1 MRRGAL
7 DVFCARTRRAPAMAS
22 IVTGCRDGRSEE
34 DSPWSSSAIVPPFSS
49 ASTTRSSV
57 SCSFSIASRFSSA
70 CDEPNRASYRAAS
83 RKLESMQ
90 GTWTPFFR
98 SPGPSISS
106 TKSARRDSARIL
118 PRASSSRI
126 LSSSAAAPASSSS
139 SSAPNVRSQLS
150 GGTPDL
156 RHRASSSGS
165 NSSNRATTARI
176 LPPIVCFST
185 SVNGA
190 PSSSASLSLLD
201 MAPWAIFPAL
211 IVTSSGST
219 PSEYRR
225 GAPVSFLAR
234 TRRASARA
242 SIVAGWMEGRRSSA
256 AAAAGSASASVST
269 ATSPSAPPWI
279 AVGLTPEGVAGA
291 VRGEALDLP
300 AMVKA
305 KGAHR

>member
-190 PSSSASLSLLD
+190 PSSSASLLLCLLALLRARLLKLSNSLRPTRSCILASADAMSFNRSATLRASVALLD
-201 MAPWAIFPAL
+201 RSA
-211 IVTSSGST
+211 
-219 PSEYRR
+219 EY
-225 GAPVSFLAR
+225 L
-234 TRRASARA
+234 
-242 SIVAGWMEGRRSSA
+242 
-256 AAAAGSASASVST
+256 
-269 ATSPSAPPWI
+269 
-279 AVGLTPEGVAGA
+279 
-291 VRGEALDLP
+291 GEE
-300 AMVKA
+300 
-305 KGAHR
+305 